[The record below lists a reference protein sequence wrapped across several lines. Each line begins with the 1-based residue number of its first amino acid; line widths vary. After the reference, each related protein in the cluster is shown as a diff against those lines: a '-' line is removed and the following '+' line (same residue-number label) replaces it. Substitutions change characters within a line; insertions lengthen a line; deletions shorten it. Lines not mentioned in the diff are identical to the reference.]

1 MQRDLE
7 QALHRT
13 MACRGVEV
21 MRRDSVRAYKAMAH
35 HDASALT
42 IMLEDKTFRSY
53 LEHDAIRNVA
63 YIACEVRARDG
74 AYDVSF
80 RGDAPCSASML
91 FALSDQRPALVLSIM
106 AAMSLLWSLRPLRRR
121 TVPQLCA
128 TGAYGGLRYDD
139 ASDRF
144 VTAQGGLLHLTPMQL
159 ALMKMFFESESHTL
173 SKQAICDALWPKK
186 PDANDTLYALIRRL
200 KPVVEAHSELRIES
214 ERGKAYALKVNDVG
228 RLT

>member
-1 MQRDLE
+1 
-7 QALHRT
+7 
-13 MACRGVEV
+13 
-21 MRRDSVRAYKAMAH
+21 
-35 HDASALT
+35 
-42 IMLEDKTFRSY
+42 
-53 LEHDAIRNVA
+53 
-63 YIACEVRARDG
+63 
-74 AYDVSF
+74 
-80 RGDAPCSASML
+80 ML

-106 AAMSLLWSLRPLRRR
+106 AAMSLLWSLRPLRKR
-121 TVPQLCA
+121 VAPQLCA
-128 TGAYGGLRYDD
+128 AGAYGGLRYDG

-214 ERGKAYALKVNDVG
+214 ERGKVYALKVNDVG